1 MDNLIISLIL
11 LGALILFFA
20 ILRTRGIFKLLE
32 QENFRRGWRKL
43 VILMSFF
50 ELGYFGMVFVIIGDQ
65 HQFLPIL
72 TGVIF
77 LMGSVFVFIVVSMG
91 AKTCQ
96 LLKDS
101 NEALESQM
109 KILKTRND
117 QLVQF
122 NYATTHDL
130 REPINTVLGCSTLL
144 ESDYLDLLDDDGKKL
159 VSFSKKAAYR
169 MSELVSALSEYLSIG
184 LEFKREDVD
193 LNHLVRE
200 VIDSMN
206 GSVSNSEAA
215 IEIGSLPV
223 LSANKN
229 ELKRVFQNLISNSIK
244 YRQRDKTPLIDVSA
258 EKSNGGWQIAVK
270 DNGIGICEKD
280 IPRAFQL
287 FRQLHSKDQYEG
299 MGLGLSIARRV
310 IELHGGEIWLE
321 SEVGEGTTFFFTLSD
336 N

>member
-1 MDNLIISLIL
+1 MDNLIIT
-11 LGALILFFA
+11 LILFGAA
-20 ILRTRGIFKLLE
+20 ILFLAILKTRDIFQLL
-32 QENFRRGWRKL
+32 QHDNFRKGWRKL
-43 VILMSFF
+43 VVLMSFF
-50 ELGYFGMVFVIIGDQ
+50 ELGYFGMVYVIVGDH
-65 HQFLPIL
+65 HQALPIL

-101 NEALESQM
+101 NEALEEQM

-144 ESDYLDLLDDDGKKL
+144 ESDYLQVLDEDGQKL
-159 VSFSKKAAYR
+159 VQFTKKAAYR

-184 LEFKREDVD
+184 LEFKREHVDVK
-193 LNHLVRE
+193 NLVHE

-206 GSVSNSEAA
+206 GSVSNSRAT
-215 IEIGSLPV
+215 IEVGPMPDLN
-223 LSANKN
+223 ANKM
-229 ELKRVFQNLISNSIK
+229 ELKRVFQNLIGNSIK
-244 YRQRDKTPLIDVSA
+244 YKRKNVAPQICVSA
-258 EKSNGGWQIAVK
+258 QKRKGNWLFAVK
-270 DNGIGICEKD
+270 DNGIGISKKD

-287 FRQLHSKDQYEG
+287 FRQLHSKDEYDG

-310 IELHGGEIWLE
+310 IELHGGQIWLE
-321 SEVGEGTTFFFTLSD
+321 STVDEGTTFFFTLSE